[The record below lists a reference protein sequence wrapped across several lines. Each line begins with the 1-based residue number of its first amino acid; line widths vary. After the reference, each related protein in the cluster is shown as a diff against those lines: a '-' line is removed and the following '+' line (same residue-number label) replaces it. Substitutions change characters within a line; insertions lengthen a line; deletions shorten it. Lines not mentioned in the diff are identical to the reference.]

1 MRTGL
6 LISVIFS
13 LAIIAGCTGKSSN
26 INGNIHNTE
35 ISDTGKAVINFT
47 EYEHDFGKVEAG
59 EKIGCFFTYTNSGN
73 GSLVINSV
81 STSCGCTVPKYDK
94 KPLAPGKSGTLEVI
108 FNTAGYSGI
117 QSKTVTIQSNASTPV
132 VIVKIMAEVL
142 NKSNES

>member
-1 MRTGL
+1 MRTL
-6 LISVIFS
+6 SLIAVIFN
-13 LAIIAGCTGKSSN
+13 LLFVAGCTGKVNSK
-26 INGNIHNTE
+26 GNNSDNTLV
-35 ISDTGKAVINFT
+35 SDTGQAIISFS

-59 EKIGCFFTYTNSGN
+59 EKIGCFFTYTNSGS

-94 KPLAPGKSGTLEVI
+94 RPLPPGKSGTLEVI
-108 FNTAGYSGI
+108 FNTAGYSGV

-142 NKSNES
+142 NVSNES

>member
-1 MRTGL
+1 MRTV
-6 LISVIFS
+6 LIFSVIFS
-13 LAIIAGCTGKSSN
+13 LLVAAGCKAKVNSV
-26 INGNIHNTE
+26 GNNSDNTE
-35 ISDTGKAVINFT
+35 VSDTGKAVISFS

-59 EKIGCFFTYTNSGN
+59 EKIGCFFTYTNSGS

-94 KPLAPGKSGTLEVI
+94 RPLPPGKSGTLEVI
-108 FNTAGYSGI
+108 FNTAGYSGV

-142 NKSNES
+142 SESSES

>member
-1 MRTGL
+1 MRTVL
-6 LISVIFS
+6 LVSVIFN
-13 LAIIAGCTGKSSN
+13 LLIVAGCTGKVNSR
-26 INGNIHNTE
+26 INNYDKTAV
-35 ISDTGKAVINFT
+35 SDTGKAIISFS

-59 EKIGCFFTYTNSGN
+59 EKIGCFFTYTNSGS

-94 KPLAPGKSGTLEVI
+94 KPLLPGKSGTLEVV
-108 FNTAGYSGI
+108 FNTAGYSGV

-142 NKSNES
+142 NESSES

>member
-13 LAIIAGCTGKSSN
+13 LAIIAGCTGKSNNSSGS
-26 INGNIHNTE
+26 IQNTE
-35 ISDTGKAVINFT
+35 ISDTGKAVISFT

-94 KPLAPGKSGTLEVI
+94 RPLPPGKSGTLEVI

-142 NKSNES
+142 SSSNS

>member
-13 LAIIAGCTGKSSN
+13 LAITSGCTGKSN
-26 INGNIHNTE
+26 
-35 ISDTGKAVINFT
+35 KAVISFT

-108 FNTAGYSGI
+108 FNTAGYSGM
-117 QSKTVTIQSNASTPV
+117 QSKTITIQSNASTPV

-142 NKSNES
+142 STI

>member
-13 LAIIAGCTGKSSN
+13 LAITSGCTGKSNNSSSN
-26 INGNIHNTE
+26 IQNTE
-35 ISDTGKAVINFT
+35 LSDTAKAVISFT

-94 KPLAPGKSGTLEVI
+94 KPLAPGESGTLEVI
-108 FNTAGYSGI
+108 FNTSGYDGV
-117 QSKTVTIQSNASTPV
+117 QSKTVTIHSNASTPV
-132 VIVKIMAEVL
+132 VIVKITAEVL
-142 NKSNES
+142 SSRS

>member
-13 LAIIAGCTGKSSN
+13 LAIIAGCTGKSNNSSSN
-26 INGNIHNTE
+26 IQNTE
-35 ISDTGKAVINFT
+35 LSDTAKAVISFT

-108 FNTAGYSGI
+108 FNTAGYSGM
-117 QSKTVTIQSNASTPV
+117 QSKTITIQSNASTPV

-142 NKSNES
+142 STI